1 MLNLYRMCAS
11 DMEVYILILW
21 CRSSCLQVVL
31 SWGMLPGVEYVTGC
45 SAGLRGCP
53 YLRIA
58 CIARMAHVCRHG
70 PLCQV
75 GMCGLCKCV
84 RVCPYCLHS
93 AIGHVQSWQL
103 WTFQFRNPNSK
114 QARTQHCPSLRSYQ
128 SPQISLWDL
137 FSAQVLPQI
146 VLRSKHPSPSLQ
158 ARSCCM
164 FVHTFKMRF

>member
-84 RVCPYCLHS
+84 RVCPCLHS

-114 QARTQHCPSLRSYQ
+114 QARPQHFPSLRSYQ
-128 SPQISLWDL
+128 SPQRSLWDL